1 MFKRTLKILRC
12 GLRKIFKVCLA
23 IIVTVCMEDLKFGRV
38 ALLIKMLQLDLKGV
52 RSDLARHLARL

>member
-1 MFKRTLKILRC
+1 MSKRTLKILRC

-23 IIVTVCMEDLKFGRV
+23 IILTLCMEGLKFGRV
-38 ALLIKMLQLDLKGV
+38 ALLIKTLQLDLKGV